1 MNQQIQYISPDQ
13 LHFDFRNPRIAEF
26 LPTPNTP
33 EKEIIKILWNVMG
46 VEEIV
51 LSIRASGFFTN
62 EPLIAIL
69 EDGKILYW
77 KGIEDLLQLNVF

>member
-1 MNQQIQYISPDQ
+1 MNQQIQNISPNE
-13 LHFDFRNPRIAEF
+13 LNFDYRNPRIAEF

-51 LSIRASGFFTN
+51 LSIKASGFFTH
-62 EPLIAIL
+62 EPLIVIQ
-69 EDGKILYW
+69 EGGKNIVMYPP
-77 KGIEDLLQLNVF
+77 DQLQV